1 VQPELSE
8 PDARTEGAAP
18 ARSPT
23 AAEPGVP
30 GLTRPLTARRA
41 DRRRFEWRGYVL
53 LSPGLLVTSFVFFVA
68 MAILLSYSFREFTE
82 GRIQPG
88 YSTETWSGFLTS
100 SFDWSI
106 VATTLKLGAVTVV
119 AAALVG
125 YPMALALYRLRSRT
139 LRYLAY
145 FLIFSPLLTSVVVRS
160 YGWALVLGDGGV
172 INNLLLRF
180 GLVDRPVRILY
191 EFSGVTVGLVHILL
205 PFMIFPILS
214 TLQQLDPMLEES
226 AADLGA
232 PGWTTFRRVVFPLTV
247 QGVIAGS
254 QLVFA
259 LAISAFATPALLGG
273 GRVQVL
279 AGQIYSDVGG
289 LNWPSAAVGSY
300 VLLVL
305 ALVAIA
311 LFSML
316 LRAQTGTRRAT
327 WEYAR

>member
-1 VQPELSE
+1 MSST
-8 PDARTEGAAP
+8 PDAPGLSRPLAAP
-18 ARSPT
+18 
-23 AAEPGVP
+23 
-30 GLTRPLTARRA
+30 RA
-41 DRRRFEWRGYVL
+41 DRRRFEWRGYIL
-53 LSPGLLVTSFVFFVA
+53 LSPGLLVTSFVFAVA
-68 MAILLSYSFREFTE
+68 MAILLSYSFREFVD
-82 GRIQPG
+82 GRIQEG
-88 YSTETWSGFLTS
+88 HTTATWWAFFTS
-100 SFDWSI
+100 SFAWG
-106 VATTLKLGAVTVV
+106 VVGTTLKLAAVTVV
-119 AAALVG
+119 AAALLG

-160 YGWALVLGDGGV
+160 YGWALVLGDGGF
-172 INNLLLRF
+172 INNLLMRW
-180 GLVDRPVRILY
+180 GLVDQPVRMLY

-214 TLQQLDPMLEES
+214 TLQQLDPMLEQT

-232 PGWTTFRRVVFPLTV
+232 KGWTTFRRVTFPLTV

-279 AGQIYSDVGG
+279 AGQIYTDVGG
-289 LNWPSAAVGSY
+289 LDWPNAAVASY
-300 VLLVL
+300 VLLAL
-305 ALVAIA
+305 ALAAIA
-311 LFSML
+311 LFSVL
-316 LRAQTGTRRAT
+316 LRAHTGTRRAT

>member
-1 VQPELSE
+1 MVQAELSE
-8 PDARTEGAAP
+8 PDASTEGAAP
-18 ARSPT
+18 ARP
-23 AAEPGVP
+23 PG
-30 GLTRPLTARRA
+30 RRA

-53 LSPGLLVTSFVFFVA
+53 LSPGLLVTSFVFVVS
-68 MAILLSYSFREFTE
+68 MGILLSYSFREFVD

-88 YSTETWSGFLTS
+88 YSTSTWHDFLTS
-100 SFDWSI
+100 SFDWSV

-119 AAALVG
+119 AAVLVG

-172 INNLLLRF
+172 INNLLLRL

>member
-1 VQPELSE
+1 MSDE
-8 PDARTEGAAP
+8 PA
-18 ARSPT
+18 
-23 AAEPGVP
+23 VP
-30 GLTRPLTARRA
+30 GRMASLPARRA

-53 LSPGLLVTSFVFFVA
+53 LSPGLLVTSFVFAVA
-68 MAILLSYSFREFTE
+68 MAILLSYSFRDFAD

-88 YSTETWSGFLTS
+88 HSTNTWQDFLTS
-100 SFDWSI
+100 SFDWS
-106 VATTLKLGAVTVV
+106 VVGTTLKLAAVTVV
-119 AAALVG
+119 ATALVG
-125 YPMALALYRLRSRT
+125 YPMALALYRLRNRT

-160 YGWALVLGDGGV
+160 YGWALVLGDGGF
-172 INNLLLRF
+172 INNLLLRWD
-180 GLVDRPVRILY
+180 LVDRPFRMLY

-214 TLQQLDPMLEES
+214 SLQQLDPILEES

-232 PGWTTFRRVVFPLTV
+232 PGWTTFRRVIFPLTV

-289 LNWPSAAVGSY
+289 LNWPKAAVGSY
-300 VLLVL
+300 VLLAL
-305 ALVAIA
+305 ALAAIA
-311 LFSML
+311 IFSVM

-327 WEYAR
+327 WEYSR